1 MLKNILKKFLTY
13 GVGNILQTALRFILL
28 PLYLHFFPAA
38 DYGVISVLT
47 TVMGLASLVLSAG
60 VLNGLV
66 RLYYEMEGTQLKKLV
81 GTTWLW
87 YVVVSGIGGLILLTQ
102 SSLICQLLFQAGDN
116 EGAVQRLGWV
126 FIFTQLQSVPYNLF
140 RLEKK
145 AGTYVGFSLFSFL
158 ADFILKLLFIV
169 HWQRGVEG
177 YFESGAIA
185 SGLTL
190 VLMGLFSRRYV
201 RFNFD
206 WGLFKQLLRLG
217 FPYIFSGLAVWGLE
231 VSDRLL
237 LLRFAGEAA
246 VGVYSLSYNL
256 ANIFRIVLAA
266 PASLLIDPFF
276 FGYAARNAETDIKA
290 LLRRLLVYYCLIG
303 SFVYLMIS
311 LGSGDLVRIFVTYFD
326 ANPQYLEAVQFVPL
340 VTFAYLLYFAT
351 VSGSL
356 AGLLV
361 KKPEVTSTI
370 CIIAAAF
377 NIGINFLVLPVLG
390 ALGAALTTVAGYLL
404 LDGLLYLRMERI
416 YPVGHD
422 WKALARLAVCV
433 LIALGAGWSIHLTAP
448 WLSLVVKLTV
458 GAVLFSVLT
467 LTVGKVLTP
476 AERTRGL
483 SYLQSV
489 SKKLARRRSNA

>member
-1 MLKNILKKFLTY
+1 MLKNILNKFLTY
-13 GVGNILQTALRFILL
+13 GVGNILQTALRFIML
-28 PLYLHFFPAA
+28 PLYLRFFPAA
-38 DYGVISVLT
+38 DYGIISVLT
-47 TVMGLASLVLSAG
+47 TIMGLTSLVLSAG

-66 RLYYEMEGTQLKKLV
+66 RLYYEMEGAQLKKLV

-87 YVVVSGIGGLILLTQ
+87 YIVVSGLGGLFLLTQ
-102 SSLICQLLFQAGDN
+102 STLICRLLFQASGN
-116 EGAVQRLGWV
+116 EGAIQRLGWV
-126 FIFTQLQSVPYNLF
+126 FIFTQLQNVPYNLF

-145 AGTYVGFSLFSFL
+145 AGMYVGFSLFGFL
-158 ADFILKLLFIV
+158 ADFVLKLLFIV
-169 HWQRGVEG
+169 YGQRGVEG

-206 WGLFKQLLRLG
+206 LGLFKQLLRLG
-217 FPYIFSGLAVWGLE
+217 LPFIFSGLAVWGLE

-237 LLRFAGEAA
+237 LLRFAGAGV

-311 LGSGDLVRIFVTYFD
+311 LGSGDLVRIFVTTFG
-326 ANPQYLEAVQFVPL
+326 ANPQYLEAVRFVPL

-351 VSGSL
+351 ISGSL

-361 KKPEVTSTI
+361 KKPEVTSII
-370 CIIAAAF
+370 CIIAAGF
-377 NIGINFLVLPVLG
+377 NIGINFLVLPIMG
-390 ALGAALTTVAGYLL
+390 ALGAALTTVAAYLL
-404 LDGLLYLRMERI
+404 LDGLLYLWMERI

-422 WKALARLAVCV
+422 WKTLARLAVCV
-433 LIALGAGWSIHLTAP
+433 FITLGVGYSLNLTAP
-448 WLSLVVKLTV
+448 VLSLLVKLTV
-458 GAVLFSVLT
+458 SGLLFIALAFVS
-467 LTVGKVLTP
+467 KVLTESEQ
-476 AERTRGL
+476 ATVFAYLRNASEKFTRL
-483 SYLQSV
+483 W
-489 SKKLARRRSNA
+489 ANI

>member
-1 MLKNILKKFLTY
+1 MLKNIFKKFLTY
-13 GVGNILQTALRFILL
+13 GVGNILQTALRFIML
-28 PLYLHFFPAA
+28 PLYLRFFPAA
-38 DYGVISVLT
+38 DYGVISVLSV
-47 TVMGLASLVLSAG
+47 VMGLTSLILSAG

-66 RLYYEMEGTQLKKLV
+66 RLYYETEGTQLKKLV

-87 YVVVSGIGGLILLTQ
+87 YVAVSGIGGLILLTQ
-102 SSLICQLLFQAGDN
+102 APLICQLLFQASGN
-116 EGAVQRLGWV
+116 AGAVQRLGWV
-126 FIFTQLQSVPYNLF
+126 FIFTQLQNVPYNLF

-145 AGTYVGFSLFSFL
+145 AGMYVGFSLFSFL

-169 HWQRGVEG
+169 YWQRGVEG

-190 VLMGLFSRRYV
+190 GVMALFSTRYV
-201 RFNFD
+201 HFNFD
-206 WGLFKQLLRLG
+206 WDLFRQLLRLG

-266 PASLLIDPFF
+266 PASLLVDPFF

-290 LLRRLLVYYCLIG
+290 LLRRLLVYYCLVG

-326 ANPQYLEAVQFVPL
+326 ANSQYLEAVQFVPL

-351 VSGSL
+351 ISGSL

-361 KKPEVTSTI
+361 KKPEVTSVI
-370 CIIAAAF
+370 CIIAAGF
-377 NIGINFLVLPVLG
+377 NIGINFLVLPILG
-390 ALGAALTTVAGYLL
+390 ALGAALTTVAAYLL
-404 LDGLLYLRMERI
+404 LGGLLYLWMERI
-416 YPVGHD
+416 YHVGHD

-433 LIALGAGWSIHLTAP
+433 LIALAAGWSINLTAP
-448 WLSLVVKLTV
+448 WLSLLVKLTV
-458 GAVLFSVLT
+458 GGLLFILLT
-467 LTVGKVLTP
+467 LTVGKVLTQSEQTTIL
-476 AERTRGL
+476 AYLRG
-483 SYLQSV
+483 V
-489 SKKLARRRSNA
+489 SKKFARLWSNA